1 MNALGAKGMALVLLK
16 RLEEGQIVLRD
27 ARSQLVELNWR
38 YELTILRGGLGN
50 LHKTLSGVS
59 A

>member
-1 MNALGAKGMALVLLK
+1 MKQKKSKVRK
-16 RLEEGQIVLRD
+16 
-27 ARSQLVELNWR
+27 QLIELNWR
-38 YELTILRGGLGN
+38 FELTLSRGGLGN